1 MDPCKKMWELY
12 SVKINLALWDRILRY
27 LLGVVLSTWAV
38 AGGPWWCFFGL
49 YLLITAA
56 WGLCPIYG
64 LMKFRTYHDKFQ
76 LKRRETL

>member
-1 MDPCKKMWELY
+1 M
-12 SVKINLALWDRILRY
+12 KINLALWDRILRY

-56 WGLCPIYG
+56 WGLCPLYG